1 MDTKKIGEI
10 IRQLADLLDAETI
23 PENEQTTETTSDEA
37 EKKVVEI
44 PTEVE
49 TTEEQPDTKT
59 NEVDSKSDFSKRLE
73 EAMKI
78 LKGGQK

>member
-37 EKKVVEI
+37 EEKVIKI
-44 PTEVE
+44 PTEI
-49 TTEEQPDTKT
+49 EEQKDTKT
-59 NEVDSKSDFSKRLE
+59 NEVDNKSDFSKRLE

>member
-23 PENEQTTETTSDEA
+23 PENEQTTETMSDEA
-37 EKKVVEI
+37 EEKVIEI

-49 TTEEQPDTKT
+49 EQKDTKT
-59 NEVDSKSDFSKRLE
+59 NEFDNKSDFSKRLE

>member
-23 PENEQTTETTSDEA
+23 PETEQTPETTSDEA
-37 EKKVVEI
+37 EKEVIEI
-44 PTEVE
+44 PTEI
-49 TTEEQPDTKT
+49 EEQKDTKT
-59 NEVDSKSDFSKRLE
+59 NEVDNKSDFSKRLE

>member
-1 MDTKKIGEI
+1 MDTKKIGEV

-37 EKKVVEI
+37 EKEVIEI
-44 PTEVE
+44 PTEI
-49 TTEEQPDTKT
+49 EEQKDTKT